1 MHIFEYPYI
10 IITILVLCF
19 IVLTAIGIYFAVR
32 GAKTAKGSEEK
43 DFINIS
49 KLEAAFEKSGKLH
62 EDRCIF
68 YAKVSLDN
76 FRSLYSAHQ
85 TSNVFSEIKG
95 VLLEAF
101 SNGDDS
107 NIAIYGEK
115 NFVVFSKWNMET
127 ARKKIEICHL

>member
-1 MHIFEYPYI
+1 MQLFEYPYI

-19 IVLTAIGIYFAVR
+19 IVLTAIGIYFAIR
-32 GAKTAKGSEEK
+32 GAKTARGSEEK

-49 KLEAAFEKSGKLH
+49 KLEASFEKSGKSK
-62 EDRCIF
+62 EDRCIL
-68 YAKVSLDN
+68 YAKISLDN

-85 TSNVFSEIKG
+85 TSIVFSEIKG

-115 NFVVFSKWNMET
+115 NFVIFSTKSPKLLDKNSN
-127 ARKKIEICHL
+127 L